1 MTKNQTEEIIRL
13 QREGKGYK
21 TIAAALGVPLSS
33 VKSWCKRHSDELEQT
48 GFCLQ
53 CGARV
58 RILPH
63 KKRRRFC
70 SDKCRL
76 AWWRNHPENRKD
88 TTGYKHICRFCG
100 KEFTNDRIKADY
112 CSRLCFANARRKGGG
127 NG

>member
-1 MTKNQTEEIIRL
+1 MTTKQTEEIIRL

-21 TIAAALGVPLSS
+21 TIAAMIGVPLSS

-58 RILPH
+58 RIIPH

-76 AWWRNHPENRKD
+76 AWWRSHPENRKD

-100 KEFTNDRIKADY
+100 NEFTNDRIKADY
-112 CSRLCFANARRKGGG
+112 CSRLCFAKARRKGGG